1 MMWVPVSRYSLHV
14 SSSGCHS
21 ESMRSNAFSSDH
33 SFEATPEIS
42 SSFSRCPSR
51 FIPITE
57 VSVVE
62 SVGLNG

>member
-1 MMWVPVSRYSLHV
+1 MRRGVRWAWRGERRGGRSR
-14 SSSGCHS
+14 
-21 ESMRSNAFSSDH
+21 AFSSDH